1 MQLRVEKVSL
11 MGTVIVPIF
20 FMYYSIIKRRY
31 MRNERYDNDSKF
43 NKNLW
48 KTQRCGGC
56 NHSRF
61 GKAKFWVLGP
71 NGGRKIND
79 YSVNAWL
86 IKYDQG
92 EIRINGLTA

>member
-1 MQLRVEKVSL
+1 VQLRVEKVSL

-56 NHSRF
+56 NILGSGKEKFLGSLDRTVPENQRLF
-61 GKAKFWVLGP
+61 GQCL
-71 NGGRKIND
+71 D
-79 YSVNAWL
+79 
-86 IKYDQG
+86 
-92 EIRINGLTA
+92 

>member
-48 KTQRCGGC
+48 KTQRCVGC
-56 NHSRF
+56 NILGSGRRN
-61 GKAKFWVLGP
+61 FWVP
-71 NGGRKIND
+71 WTERCRKIND
-79 YSVNAWL
+79 YSVNAW
-86 IKYDQG
+86 IDKV
-92 EIRINGLTA
+92 

>member
-1 MQLRVEKVSL
+1 
-11 MGTVIVPIF
+11 
-20 FMYYSIIKRRY
+20 

-56 NHSRF
+56 NILGSGRRNF
-61 GKAKFWVLGP
+61 GFLGP
-71 NGGRKIND
+71 NGAGKSTTIR
-79 YSVNAWL
+79 SMLGL

-92 EIRINGLTA
+92 EIRINGLDSVKDREKSSQTLAICQVKHGFIRA

>member
-48 KTQRCGGC
+48 KMQILPERY
-56 NHSRF
+56 
-61 GKAKFWVLGP
+61 A
-71 NGGRKIND
+71 
-79 YSVNAWL
+79 YSEISGTSIL
-86 IKYDQG
+86 I
-92 EIRINGLTA
+92 

>member
-43 NKNLW
+43 T
-48 KTQRCGGC
+48 KTY
-56 NHSRF
+56 
-61 GKAKFWVLGP
+61 GKHRGVEDVTF
-71 NGGRKIND
+71 
-79 YSVNAWL
+79 SVRE
-86 IKYDQG
+86 G
-92 EIRINGLTA
+92 EIFGISLDRTVPENQRLFGQCLD

>member
-48 KTQRCGGC
+48 KTPIHGLVIMK
-56 NHSRF
+56 S
-61 GKAKFWVLGP
+61 GP
-71 NGGRKIND
+71 LFPSMRTARESHMKRSDARLLN
-79 YSVNAWL
+79 
-86 IKYDQG
+86 
-92 EIRINGLTA
+92 IRILNSEAISR